1 MTPEMKE
8 LVERLK
14 QVESSRDPYRG
25 QAGVTTNWNRNPDGP
40 AAATLITN
48 LSSAL
53 EEAEGAL
60 RSVVEHCSNAG
71 LPNEIVADRVVDR
84 CDETARQALSNIE
97 RLKQ

>member
-1 MTPEMKE
+1 MTPENKE

-14 QVESSRDPYRG
+14 EPNGRG
-25 QAGVTTNWNRNPDGP
+25 DHALGYHSLINPDGP
-40 AAATLITN
+40 AAATLITS

-53 EEAEGAL
+53 EEAEGAF

>member
-1 MTPEMKE
+1 MTPEIEE
-8 LVERLK
+8 LVERNKSASETARL
-14 QVESSRDPYRG
+14 
-25 QAGVTTNWNRNPDGP
+25 NRNDRMADFL
-40 AAATLITN
+40 AANSLAITN